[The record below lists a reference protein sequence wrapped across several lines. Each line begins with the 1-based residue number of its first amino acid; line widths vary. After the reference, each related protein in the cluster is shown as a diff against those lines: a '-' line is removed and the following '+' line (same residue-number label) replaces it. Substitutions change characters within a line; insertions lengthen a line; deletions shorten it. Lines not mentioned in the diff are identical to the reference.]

1 MIQGAT
7 SANPG
12 LRWGYHP
19 GFRVV
24 AIQGIGSSRR
34 HGYSM
39 APLPRRGYVCQ
50 PRIAVGLPPWVQ
62 GCSYPRGAGRRGITV
77 FDGALLRRGYVCQP
91 RVAVGL
97 PPWVQGCS
105 YPRGSGRIGVT
116 VFDSALLRR
125 GYVCQPRVAAKP
137 LPWVIEYQ
145 TTQPQRGCV
154 KCKAER
160 EINQLILRYNP
171 KASGATF

>member
-1 MIQGAT
+1 MGVTVIRWHLCPGGAT

-12 LRWGYHP
+12 LRWGHHP

-77 FDGALLRRGYVCQP
+77 FD
-91 RVAVGL
+91 
-97 PPWVQGCS
+97 
-105 YPRGSGRIGVT
+105 
-116 VFDSALLRR
+116 SALPRR